1 MAKATS
7 TPKNQA
13 EAGPPHIA
21 NPVAALLTPEGVLT
35 EEGERVAAVSDE
47 TLRDLYRW
55 IVIARRLDLEAVN
68 LQRQGELGL
77 WGQIQG
83 HEAAQVGG
91 ALAMRTS
98 DWIFPYY
105 RDFGMAWTRGI
116 DPGASLTIFRGLR
129 HGAWDPY
136 EYNFGPLIIPI
147 GTQVSHAVGYAMGCK
162 LDGEDTVTLT
172 CFGEGGTSTGDVHE
186 AMNFS
191 SVFKAP
197 IVFLCQNNQWAISVP
212 ISEEVAGRVVDR
224 AAGYGIP
231 GVRVDG
237 FDALTVYAAV
247 KMASDHA
254 RAGKGPYLI
263 EAVVYR
269 TGPHTHADDPTRY
282 RTQEDVMAWYQSA
295 GMPASP
301 AGADDLALY
310 PITRAERRLRARGAW
325 SDDFGRECER
335 IAEERAKGMR
345 QTLLSATPDHPEAVF
360 GLVYANPPQSLLR
373 ERDAFVADLADE
385 SGTEGR

>member
-7 TPKNQA
+7 ARQST
-13 EAGPPHIA
+13 GPGGIE

-83 HEAAQVGG
+83 HEATQIGG
-91 ALAMRTS
+91 AMAMRSS

-105 RDFGMAWTRGI
+105 RDTGMAVTRGI
-116 DPGASLTIFRGLR
+116 DPGAILTIFRGLR
-129 HGAWDPY
+129 HGAWDPH
-136 EYNFGPLIIPI
+136 EYNFGPFIISI
-147 GTQVSHAVGYAMGCK
+147 GTQISHAVGYAMGCK

-172 CFGEGGTSTGDVHE
+172 CFGEGATSTGDWHE
-186 AMNFS
+186 SMNFAG
-191 SVFKAP
+191 VFQAP

-212 ISEEVAGRVVDR
+212 LKEQVAGRVVDR

-254 RAGKGPYLI
+254 RSGKGPYLI
-263 EAVVYR
+263 EAVSYR

-282 RTQEDVMAWYQSA
+282 RTQEDVMAWYRSA

-301 AGADDLALY
+301 ADAESQALY
-310 PITRAERRLRARGAW
+310 PITRTERRLRERAAW

-335 IAEERAKGMR
+335 EAEERAQGMR

-385 SGTEGR
+385 PGTEGR

>member
-1 MAKATS
+1 MAKVTS
-7 TPKNQA
+7 TPRA
-13 EAGPPHIA
+13 TSSGGID
-21 NPVAALLTPEGVLT
+21 NPVAALLTPDGILT

-55 IVIARRLDLEAVN
+55 MVIVERLDQEGMN

-77 WGQIQG
+77 WGPAYG

-91 ALAMRTS
+91 ALAMRAT

-105 RDFGMAWTRGI
+105 RDFDMAVVRGI
-116 DPGASLTIFRGLR
+116 DPGAYLTIFRGLR
-129 HGAWDPY
+129 HGAWDPR
-136 EYNFGPLIIPI
+136 EYNFGPLTISI
-147 GTQVSHAVGYAMGCK
+147 GTQIAHAVGYAIGCK

-172 CFGEGGTSTGDVHE
+172 CFGEGGTSTGDWHE
-186 AMNFS
+186 SMNFA

-212 ISEEVAGRVVDR
+212 MREQVSGRIVDR
-224 AAGYGIP
+224 AAGYGMP

-263 EAVVYR
+263 ESLSYR
-269 TGPHTHADDPTRY
+269 LGPHTHADDPTRY
-282 RTQEDVMAWYQSA
+282 RTEEDALAWYKSA
-295 GMPASP
+295 GMPARP
-301 AGADDLALY
+301 GPEDAQAPDA
-310 PITRAERRLRARGAW
+310 IARAETRLRARGAW
-325 SDDFGRECER
+325 SEEFGRECALD
-335 IAEERAKGMR
+335 AEDRATGMR
-345 QTLLSATPDHPEAVF
+345 QTLISATPDHPENVF
-360 GLVYANPPQSLLR
+360 GLVFANPPRELLR
-373 ERDAFVADLADE
+373 ERDAFVAELAPDAG
-385 SGTEGR
+385 SAGTGGR